1 MSRFIKSKVLWCAL
15 WECGCVAHFDSAV
28 LVSEMRA
35 KSFSH
40 DATSYGRFRDFWEES
55 TNFISHVA
63 RGYVKKSGCIKGGD
77 FLRGYVRK
85 LCCSIYGDYFSGVL
99 QIDLSP

>member
-55 TNFISHVA
+55 TDFISHVA
-63 RGYVKKSGCIKGGD
+63 RGYVKNPVALKEAI
-77 FLRGYVRK
+77 F
-85 LCCSIYGDYFSGVL
+85 
-99 QIDLSP
+99 